1 MAVAAAVACVVVAC
15 VYNCVCYCCP
25 SLLDRAR
32 VATRDGATHSNECAR
47 STAGRVAAV
56 AVVAIAVV
64 CVAVA
69 RVCVCVCVC
78 VLGILPR
85 SSPRSNARSRDA

>member
-15 VYNCVCYCCP
+15 VYNCVCVIVAP

-47 STAGRVAAV
+47 STAGRVVAAAVV
-56 AVVAIAVV
+56 AVVAVV
-64 CVAVA
+64 AACVLAA
-69 RVCVCVCVC
+69 CVC
-78 VLGILPR
+78 VLVF
-85 SSPRSNARSRDA
+85 SS